1 MSEDA
6 GPGLTGINHFSATVT
21 DLEASVTWYQRVF
34 GMARVPV
41 TFPHYEREDTGYAV
55 LLVEPRSGF
64 AIGLHVNTAN
74 AGEAFDE
81 CRTGLDHVSF
91 GVASRDE
98 LAAWAARLD
107 ELGIEHTGVRDEQA
121 PFSYATVVF
130 RDPDNIQLE
139 LIWSSASLVLA
150 EPLETEV
157 GRGTGCG
164 GAEHRGLPHEQGALE
179 P

>member
-1 MSEDA
+1 MAEEA

-21 DLEASVTWYQRVF
+21 DLEASVAWYQRVF

-41 TFPHYEREDTGYAV
+41 TFPHYDCEDTGYAV
-55 LLVEPRSGF
+55 LLVEQRSGV
-64 AIGLHVNTAN
+64 AIGLHTNAAN
-74 AGEAFDE
+74 AGERFDE

-98 LAAWAARLD
+98 MAAWAARLD

-121 PFSYATVVF
+121 PFTFATLVF

-139 LIWSSASLVLA
+139 FIWTAAS
-150 EPLETEV
+150 
-157 GRGTGCG
+157 
-164 GAEHRGLPHEQGALE
+164 
-179 P
+179 